1 MKKAVLKFGGGQT
14 KDSESI
20 CNAVQTV
27 NRFVEK
33 YNPEQTIVV
42 VSGAGKIG
50 KEFEEN
56 KFTDLGENIFYGRE
70 PEKSRDAII
79 ERTKEISKKLKMGFP
94 KNLFSGLENL
104 VSDRSDEDYSRIVS
118 FGERLSVYF
127 ISKEMRKFFPN
138 VSSFDFDNFGME
150 TAEYKNA
157 SATEKSLLEI
167 NKTFSGKNG
176 ISIVPGFL
184 GYHKDSGKVTTL
196 GRDGS
201 NYSATKIAEA
211 IDADVVYIFS
221 DEPGVMRASPKL
233 VSDAEILKELT
244 YGEAIEFAELGAK
257 IIYSR
262 AVYPAENQNIPIY
275 ITDENFE
282 GTRISSLVN
291 LENQGAKIIASSPN
305 HSILTINYGEDKPG
319 VLEEVAKSFRDAK
332 INIESISDE
341 RHSISL
347 AFQDNNGG
355 DFGKLLKDVGKNYS
369 YNLENSFARISI
381 IGEGM
386 RHQSGLLGKVAHSFG
401 RKGIS
406 IETIS
411 QSRNQRNMTF
421 FIDGEYERMAVNAI
435 YDDLFRNR

>member
-14 KDSESI
+14 KDSDSI
-20 CNAVQTV
+20 RNVAQTV
-27 NRFVEK
+27 NNFIEE
-33 YNPEQTIVV
+33 YHPEQTIVV

-50 KEFEEN
+50 KEFGEN
-56 KFTDLGENIFYGRE
+56 KFTDLGENIFYNKKPKE
-70 PEKSRDAII
+70 SKEAII
-79 ERTKEISKKLKMGFP
+79 SRTNEISKKLGVDFP
-94 KNLFSGLENL
+94 KELFSGLENL
-104 VSDRSDEDYSRIVS
+104 VSENDEDYSRIVS

-127 ISKEMRKFFPN
+127 ISNEMKKIFPN
-138 VSSFDFDNFGME
+138 SLSFDFDSFGME
-150 TAEYKNA
+150 TSDYRNA
-157 SATEKSLLEI
+157 SATEKALTEI
-167 NKTFSGKNG
+167 NKTFLGKKG
-176 ISIVPGFL
+176 VFVVPGFL

-211 IDADVVYIFS
+211 VDADVVYIFS

-262 AVYPAENQNIPIY
+262 AVYPAQNQNIPIY

-305 HSILTINYGEDKPG
+305 HSIITISYGEDKPG
-319 VLEEVAKSFRDAK
+319 VLEEIAKYFREAK

-341 RHSISL
+341 RHSVSL
-347 AFQDNNGG
+347 AFQENGG
-355 DFGKLLKDVGKNYS
+355 DFGKLLKEIGKNYY

-386 RHQSGLLGKVAHSFG
+386 KHQSGLLGKVAHSFG

-421 FIDGEYERMAVNAI
+421 FIDGEYERMAVNSI